1 MFQLIFWVWN
11 LTFMGVMYFWI
22 LPEVG
27 FDLWQATRM
36 GEIEPT
42 FIVSLAA
49 LLLVPLICSLLGFF
63 RLRRYPVRLM
73 RLFYGV
79 EAPLFTLCLLRL
91 FLLRELTLASGF
103 TLGLVVAAIAMFAI
117 EVLTGYSAYRPRLA
131 TVQMISHTLI
141 LLVGLYTGAL
151 LLLYT
156 VPLLFVM
163 GTGIL
168 EAFFDFS
175 WLSGIG
181 HLFRYPGET
190 LIASVFLASVA
201 VFLSMPY
208 VLVTF
213 YVSAWTRI
221 RSAFAK
227 QFTDEKSWTITGV
240 TAVVSLFLFVAL
252 QAQPQ
257 IKAFRL
263 LAEPSAEVASNPAEL
278 VNYRQTQLEN
288 ADVIKAGL
296 TNAYLHRYRYLSPWE
311 DSNAL
316 ADFYDYALHLSSGGQ
331 QFFQNIH
338 NALISPFLYR
348 GDNSDTD
355 KAKDLYAQ
363 FFDAP
368 IQKSEIAAVRSALQA
383 TANRDETKAGL
394 LNLDQKVVYLASQ
407 SVTVNAI
414 DGQSDWANIEI
425 HEQYENPTF
434 QDQEIFYSFS
444 LPESATITGLWLGDA
459 SNPKLFPFVVSPRG
473 AAQQV
478 YNAEVERAQ
487 FQRATDP
494 ALLEQVGPR
503 QYRLRVFPIP
513 ATEPL
518 NTRQDLDQDIESSD
532 SVIAERGPGE
542 LHLWMTYQV
551 AQQNGQ
557 WPLPQLTEK
566 RNIFWTQNTEHIR
579 GNNSIALEEDK
590 WFESGIV
597 ANRAQS
603 KAQPKSFSTK
613 FAEGA
618 QVTAAPFTA
627 KDTQLK
633 NKSLA
638 VVIDSSYSM
647 RTHVADLQQ
656 MQKDL
661 QTLDNTNTVDV
672 YLTASETAPKQMP
685 LQDFRQDEIQFY
697 GSLQPADM
705 LQQFAKM
712 STDKP
717 YNAVLLITDE
727 GSYELAADQPDFPEP
742 LSGADVPLWM
752 VHVGGS
758 LPSAYED
765 GLLQQ
770 LQASQGGVETTV
782 KAALQRLALNS
793 ENATA
798 VDGYLWRVDSGDA
811 DAIEPDQASVEAVP
825 EEAEANSFEAIAARH
840 LIRWQTRS
848 LDPSN
853 VEALDAVHAIAK
865 RTGIVTPYSSMLVLV
880 DERQREALRA
890 AEEGADRFEREVEDG
905 QDELTNPGNPLTA
918 SVPEPGQLLSLM
930 VGAIALFF
938 LKRRSSGA
946 SLLHKRAQR

>member
-1 MFQLIFWVWN
+1 
-11 LTFMGVMYFWI
+11 MGVMYFWI

-36 GEIEPT
+36 GDIEPT

-49 LLLVPLICSLLGFF
+49 LMLMPLVCSLLGFF
-63 RLRRYPVRLM
+63 RLRRYPVLLM

-103 TLGLVVAAIAMFAI
+103 TLALVVVAIAMFAI
-117 EVLTGYSAYRPRLA
+117 ELLSGYSAYRPRLA
-131 TVQMISHTLI
+131 TAQMISHTII

-163 GTGIL
+163 GEGIID
-168 EAFFDFS
+168 AFFDFK
-175 WLSGIG
+175 WMAEIKY
-181 HLFRYPGET
+181 LFRYPGET
-190 LIASVFLASVA
+190 LITSLFLMSFA

-213 YVSAWTRI
+213 YVKAWGRI
-221 RSAFAK
+221 RSAFAQ
-227 QFTDEKSWTITGV
+227 QFSPEKSWTITGA
-240 TAVVSLFLFVAL
+240 TAVVSLFFFVAL
-252 QAQPQ
+252 QVQPQ
-257 IKAFRL
+257 VKAFRL
-263 LAEPSAEVASNPAEL
+263 LAEPSAEVASNPAAL
-278 VNYRQTQLEN
+278 VSYRQTQLEN
-288 ADVIKAGL
+288 VDVIKAGL

-316 ADFYDYALHLSSGGQ
+316 ADFYDYAFKLSRGGQ

-338 NALISPFLYR
+338 NTLLSPFLYR
-348 GDNSDTD
+348 GENGDIE
-355 KAKDLYAQ
+355 KAREHYAQ

-368 IQKSEIAAVRSALQA
+368 IQNSEIAAVRNALQA

-407 SVTVNAI
+407 SVTVTEQ
-414 DGQSDWANIEI
+414 DDWASIEI

-459 SNPKLFPFVVSPRG
+459 AHPKLFPFVVSPRG

-478 YNAEVERAQ
+478 YNAEVERAK

-513 ATEPL
+513 ATAPL
-518 NTRQDLDQDIESSD
+518 DARQDQDVSPQGADASEGD
-532 SVIAERGPGE
+532 ATAVTNRGPGE
-542 LHLWMTYQV
+542 LHLWLTYQV
-551 AQQNGQ
+551 AQQDGQ

-566 RNIFWTQNTEHIR
+566 RNIFWTQETEHLR
-579 GNNSIALEEDK
+579 GSNRISLSEND
-590 WFESGIV
+590 WFEAGIP
-597 ANRAQS
+597 AT
-603 KAQPKSFSTK
+603 KAAPNSYVTDLT
-613 FAEGA
+613 EGY
-618 QVTAAPFTA
+618 QVTVSPLTA
-627 KDTQLK
+627 NNKPLVDKFLV

-638 VVIDSSYSM
+638 VVVDTSYSM
-647 RTHVADLQQ
+647 KSHATALLQQVRADLKGLNQR
-656 MQKDL
+656 
-661 QTLDNTNTVDV
+661 NTVDV
-672 YLTASETAPKQMP
+672 YLTAAEATPKQVS
-685 LQDFRQDEIQFY
+685 LKDFSQDDIQFY

-705 LQQFAKM
+705 LQQFAEM
-712 STDKP
+712 SADTTYD
-717 YNAVLLITDE
+717 AVLLITDE
-727 GSYELAADQPDFPEP
+727 GSYELAVNQPKFPA
-742 LSGADVPLWM
+742 LSAPLWM

-765 GLLQQ
+765 ALLQQ

-782 KAALQRLALNS
+782 STALQRLSLNS
-793 ENATA
+793 EKATA
-798 VDGYLWRVDSGDA
+798 LDGYLWTVDAVESEVSIAGDVTEEEVIEE
-811 DAIEPDQASVEAVP
+811 DANQVDVAETAEVP
-825 EEAEANSFEAIAARH
+825 FEAIAARH
-840 LIRWQTRS
+840 LIHHQTRS
-848 LDPSN
+848 LDLSSFAPSN
-853 VEALDAVHAIAK
+853 IEALDAVHAIAK

-880 DERQREALRA
+880 DERQREALKA
-890 AEEGADRFEREVEDG
+890 AEEGADRFDREVEDG

-930 VGAIALFF
+930 LGAIALFF
-938 LKRRSSGA
+938 LKRRPQA
-946 SLLHKRAQR
+946 HQN